1 MTTHTTENR
10 EVCTL
15 TIAFPVTS
23 DDEAIDVKK
32 QVGALLAQ
40 MPDVM
45 IDFRIRRMPKHGPP
59 MV

>member
-1 MTTHTTENR
+1 MTTPTTENK

-32 QVGALLAQ
+32 KIGAL
-40 MPDVM
+40 MSDKPDVM
-45 IDFRIRRMPKHGPP
+45 IDFRMRMVPANVLP
-59 MV
+59 VR

>member
-1 MTTHTTENR
+1 MTENTTENP
-10 EVCTL
+10 EICSI

-32 QVGALLAQ
+32 KIGTLLAGK
-40 MPDVM
+40 PDVI

-59 MV
+59 MG